1 MMASAWTSRQ
11 ARARRCGASPGGMGA
26 HGIVPSRPEVE
37 IDGAAAG
44 SRRLTSGADAGT
56 GRARLDP
63 CSGGSS
69 KNT

>member
-1 MMASAWTSRQ
+1 
-11 ARARRCGASPGGMGA
+11 MGA

-56 GRARLDP
+56 GTGTGRARLDP